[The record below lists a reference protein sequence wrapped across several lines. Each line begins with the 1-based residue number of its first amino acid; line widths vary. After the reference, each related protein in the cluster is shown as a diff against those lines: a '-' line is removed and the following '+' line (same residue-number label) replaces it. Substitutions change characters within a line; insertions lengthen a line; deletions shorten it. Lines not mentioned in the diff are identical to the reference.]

1 MASPFALP
9 APSGLGRP
17 TGGSLSARDRARAL
31 YSGTGDRLRATGAAI
46 QGYGSRAGGF
56 VARKSQEDTVGGL
69 FAQTLGASTAVGAL
83 GALDASPAGDWIRE
97 KTAGL
102 AEPSTVVAAV
112 AVTARAFGVD
122 KRFMPKAV
130 VDANSAVIR
139 GILPVLAYKTGQRIP
154 GAIANRTGGAAGGD
168 VSVSGTPEASNPP
181 TDAPPP
187 ASSAGAPE
195 PEPIP
200 GEATVA

>member
-31 YSGTGDRLRATGAAI
+31 YSGIGDRARSAGTAI
-46 QGYGSRAGGF
+46 QGYGSRAGTF
-56 VARKSQEDTVGGL
+56 VSRKAQEDTVGGL
-69 FAQTLGASTAVGAL
+69 VAQSVGSATAVGAL
-83 GALDASPAGDWIRE
+83 GALDSSPAGDWIRE

-102 AEPSTVVAAV
+102 AEPSTVVTV
-112 AVTARAFGVD
+112 VGVTARALGID
-122 KRFMPKAV
+122 KRFAPKAV

-139 GILPVLAYKTGQRIP
+139 GMIPVLAYKTGQRIP
-154 GAIANRTGGAAGGD
+154 GAIANRTGGGGGG
-168 VSVSGTPEASNPP
+168 VSVSGTPEATQSPVN
-181 TDAPPP
+181 AAP
-187 ASSAGAPE
+187 ASPAGTSE